1 MGGSQGRVGKE
12 PGGGNG
18 TNREG
23 LGTPGTIP
31 KVTEDR
37 GIPGGLGWGHAQ
49 DHIIGSLPNK
59 ATKLMTQH

>member
-23 LGTPGTIP
+23 LGIPGTIP
-31 KVTEDR
+31 KVTEGQR
-37 GIPGGLGWGHAQ
+37 HPWRAGLGTRSRSHYRF
-49 DHIIGSLPNK
+49 SSK
-59 ATKLMTQH
+59 